1 VRQTAGRVD
10 GQTAGVAVLAAVLLA
25 VYPSIRLSVQSSRW
39 RPEERVLISDFS
51 AVEAVAASPFTV
63 FAATTHGLTI
73 YDRQTRTWRLP
84 VTSLEGYPAARV
96 RVALADGVGDAVW
109 LGTAEGWA
117 RYDAGVRTWEQGAVP
132 GGVASLMLDARDQAS
147 GIFVQGAFG
156 WGFLP
161 RGALFPV
168 QDRPLPPPGQ
178 RVTPLDPRR
187 ALAQAPFAEAMRA
200 LILTDARLASYRFT
214 AAARSPDRSELFFGS
229 DGAGV
234 VRVDPATGEW
244 NRLVFGL
251 IATRAGAVAA
261 APGGVWVASA
271 GRVGERRGV
280 TWVPVDLS
288 ADTTIE
294 GTGTLGFPCVE
305 GRRLL
310 AQGRSLWVAC
320 ERGIVRVDAR
330 SSGIRLFPM
339 DAPAA
344 LAPAPDGVWVGSARG
359 LFVVTNHDQLVSVG
373 QVGQPVLA
381 LAAVRESLWVGTPG
395 GLALLAP
402 GTNDVVVPP
411 GVAEQP
417 ALRAPIVALTL
428 LADTL
433 VAVTPEQ
440 LAWRDP
446 ASGRWTVLR
455 TRAELGRV
463 TALAPDVTSPANGGG
478 GGGGVWIAGTSGLGF
493 WDIGRATFR
502 TLTVPLD
509 VPAPVRDV
517 AVDPPYVWVATD
529 SGLVRF
535 ARDAALR

>member
-1 VRQTAGRVD
+1 MNQRARVD
-10 GQTAGVAVLAAVLLA
+10 GQTASVAVLATVLLA

-39 RPEERVLISDFS
+39 RSEDRALISDFS
-51 AVEAVAASPFTV
+51 AVEAVAASPFSV

-73 YDRQTRTWRLP
+73 YDRQARSWRLP
-84 VTSLEGYPAARV
+84 VTSLDGYPAAPV
-96 RVALADGVGDAVW
+96 RVALADGVADAVW
-109 LGTAEGWA
+109 LGTTAGWA
-117 RYDAGVRTWEQGAVP
+117 RYDATVRTWEQGVVP

-147 GIFVQGAFG
+147 GIFVLGASG

-178 RVTPLDPRR
+178 RVTPLDPRT
-187 ALAQAPFAEAMRA
+187 ALAQAPFAEALRA
-200 LILTDARLASYRFT
+200 LILTDPRLSSYRFT
-214 AAARSPDRSELFFGS
+214 AAARSPDRSELFLGS
-229 DGAGV
+229 DGAGL
-234 VRVDPATGEW
+234 VRVDPATGQW
-244 NRLVFGL
+244 DRLAFGL
-251 IATRAGAVAA
+251 LAARAGAVAV

-271 GRVGERRGV
+271 GRVGERRGL
-280 TWVPVDLS
+280 TWVARDLS

-305 GRRLL
+305 GRRLI
-310 AQGRSLWVAC
+310 ARGRSLWLAC
-320 ERGIVRVDAR
+320 ERGVVRIDALGSSVRLFVVDA
-330 SSGIRLFPM
+330 PT
-339 DAPAA
+339 A
-344 LAPAPDGVWVGSARG
+344 LAPASDGVWVGSGRG
-359 LFVVTNHDQLVSVG
+359 LFVVSDEGSV
-373 QVGQPVLA
+373 VRIWSDTPVLS
-381 LAAVRESLWVGTPG
+381 LVAVRESVWVGTVG
-395 GLALLAP
+395 GLGLLAP
-402 GTNDVVVPP
+402 GENSVAVPP
-411 GVAEQP
+411 DVAAQP

-428 LADTL
+428 LEDTL

-440 LAWRDP
+440 LGWRDP

-463 TALAPDVTSPANGGG
+463 TALAPDVPSPAGGG
-478 GGGGVWIAGTSGLGF
+478 GIWIAGTNGLGF

-517 AVDPPYVWVATD
+517 AVDALYVWVATD